1 MNLFAFTG
9 NIGGD
14 VKVNNA
20 GGTAVAN
27 FSVAV
32 KAGYGDKAQTIWI
45 ACALWGKQAESKL
58 IDYLVKGQGVA
69 VSGELSTREHDGKTY
84 LQVRVGAID
93 LVGGGKSD
101 GGSQSASQQARPAQ
115 QSQQGA
121 PKQPDALDDDIPF
134 APAHYLCGA

>member
-9 NIGGD
+9 NIGSD

-58 IDYLVKGQGVA
+58 VDYLVKGQGVA
-69 VSGELSTREHDGKTY
+69 VSGELSTREHDGKTF
-84 LQVRVGAID
+84 LQVRVGTVD

-101 GGSQSASQQARPAQ
+101 GGSQPAQRPQQSRPAPQ
-115 QSQQGA
+115 QSA
-121 PKQPDALDDDIPF
+121 PQPQADFDEFASDIPF
-134 APAHYLCGA
+134 

>member
-45 ACALWGKQAESKL
+45 ACSLWGKQAESKL

-69 VSGELSTREHDGKTY
+69 VSGELSTRENDGKTY
-84 LQVRVGAID
+84 LQVRVGTID
-93 LVGGGKSD
+93 LVGSKSD
-101 GGSQSASQQARPAQ
+101 SSGSSPKPQ
-115 QSQQGA
+115 QSKPA
-121 PKQPDALDDDIPF
+121 PAPADDFDNSEIPF
-134 APAHYLCGA
+134 

>member
-32 KAGYGDKAQTIWI
+32 KSGYGDKAQTIWI

-84 LQVRVGAID
+84 LQVRVGTID
-93 LVGGGKSD
+93 LVGGGKSE
-101 GGSQSASQQARPAQ
+101 GGSQSAPQ
-115 QSQQGA
+115 QSRPQPAPQQ
-121 PKQPDALDDDIPF
+121 QDDSLDIPF
-134 APAHYLCGA
+134 

>member
-58 IDYLVKGQGVA
+58 VDYLVKGQGVA

-84 LQVRVGAID
+84 LQVRVGTID
-93 LVGGGKSD
+93 LVGGGKIE
-101 GGSQSASQQARPAQ
+101 GGSQPKPQ
-115 QSQQGA
+115 QSS
-121 PKQPDALDDDIPF
+121 PKPQPQPAADDGFDDSSIPF
-134 APAHYLCGA
+134 

>member
-58 IDYLVKGQGVA
+58 VDYLVKGQGVA

-84 LQVRVGAID
+84 LQVRVGTID
-93 LVGGGKSD
+93 LVGGGKSE
-101 GGSQSASQQARPAQ
+101 GGSSPSPRPQQQSRPAPQQAAPQPA
-115 QSQQGA
+115 
-121 PKQPDALDDDIPF
+121 PDFDSFDDDIPF
-134 APAHYLCGA
+134 

>member
-58 IDYLVKGQGVA
+58 VDYLVKGQGVA

-84 LQVRVGAID
+84 LQVRVGTID
-93 LVGGGKSD
+93 LVGGSKSE
-101 GGSQSASQQARPAQ
+101 GGSQSAPQQSRPQ
-115 QSQQGA
+115 QSQQAA
-121 PKQPDALDDDIPF
+121 PPDNFSDDIPF
-134 APAHYLCGA
+134 APAHYLMGA

>member
-58 IDYLVKGQGVA
+58 VDYLVKGQGVA
-69 VSGELSTREHDGKTY
+69 VSGELSTREHDGKTF
-84 LQVRVGAID
+84 LQVRVGTVD
-93 LVGGGKSD
+93 LVGGGKAE
-101 GGSQSASQQARPAQ
+101 GGSASPKPQQQSKPAPQQAPA
-115 QSQQGA
+115 
-121 PKQPDALDDDIPF
+121 DDFSEDIPF
-134 APAHYLCGA
+134 

>member
-14 VKVNNA
+14 VKVNST

-58 IDYLVKGQGVA
+58 VDYLVKGQGVA

-84 LQVRVGAID
+84 LQVRVGTID
-93 LVGGGKSD
+93 LVGGGKSE
-101 GGSQSASQQARPAQ
+101 GSSTPAPRPQQSAPQ
-115 QSQQGA
+115 QSQQAA
-121 PKQPDALDDDIPF
+121 PPDSFTDAIPF
-134 APAHYLCGA
+134 APAHYLMGA

>member
-58 IDYLVKGQGVA
+58 VDYLVKGQGVA

-84 LQVRVGAID
+84 LQVRVGTID
-93 LVGGGKSD
+93 LVGGGKSE
-101 GGSQSASQQARPAQ
+101 GSSNSAPQ
-115 QSQQGA
+115 QSRPQPAPQQ
-121 PKQPDALDDDIPF
+121 QDDSLDIPF
-134 APAHYLCGA
+134 

>member
-58 IDYLVKGQGVA
+58 VDYLVKGQSVA

-84 LQVRVGAID
+84 LQVRVGTID
-93 LVGGGKSD
+93 LVGGGKSE
-101 GGSQSASQQARPAQ
+101 GGQSAPRQQQSAPQ
-115 QSQQGA
+115 QSQQSA
-121 PKQPDALDDDIPF
+121 PPDDFDSEIPF
-134 APAHYLCGA
+134 APVHYLMGA

>member
-58 IDYLVKGQGVA
+58 VDYLVKGQGVA
-69 VSGELSTREHDGKTY
+69 VSGELSTREHDGKTF
-84 LQVRVGAID
+84 LQVRVGTVD

-101 GGSQSASQQARPAQ
+101 GGSQPAPRPQQSRPAPQQAAPQPA
-115 QSQQGA
+115 
-121 PKQPDALDDDIPF
+121 PDFDSFDEDIPF
-134 APAHYLCGA
+134 

>member
-58 IDYLVKGQGVA
+58 TDYLVKGQGVT

-84 LQVRVGAID
+84 LQVRVGTID
-93 LVGGGKSD
+93 LVGGGKSE
-101 GGSQSASQQARPAQ
+101 GGSQPAPRQ
-115 QSQQGA
+115 QSAPRQDSQPQQR
-121 PKQPDALDDDIPF
+121 PDHEDFDNSIPF
-134 APAHYLCGA
+134 

>member
-45 ACALWGKQAESKL
+45 ACALWGKQADSKL

-69 VSGELSTREHDGKTY
+69 VSGELSTREHDGKTF
-84 LQVRVGAID
+84 LQVRVGTVD
-93 LVGGGKSD
+93 LVGGGKAE
-101 GGSQSASQQARPAQ
+101 GGSASPKPQQ
-115 QSQQGA
+115 QSKPTPA
-121 PKQPDALDDDIPF
+121 PADDFDNSEIPF
-134 APAHYLCGA
+134 